1 MLCPFTLASVTPRKW
16 NDLKGYEFAGGTNE
30 IMDYIA
36 GRQLVKKYKN
46 K

>member
-1 MLCPFTLASVTPRKW
+1 MSAGRIW